1 MSPASTVGAQRRR
14 RSLGGLARSNR
25 RRKPGSPART
35 VVSAFA
41 AAILI
46 GTALLALPVARTGPG
61 GAGFLAALFTSTS
74 AVTVTGLTIVDTPT
88 HWSNFGE
95 AVILVLM
102 QVGGFGIMTLS
113 TLVALLVSHRIGLRH
128 RMRAQA
134 EIGALRLGDV
144 RSVVRGVL
152 AFTVAFEAAAMVVLT
167 LVFWLRDDVAF
178 GTAAFR
184 GVFHAVSAFNNA
196 GFALFSDSLM
206 GYVTDPLVIV
216 PIGVLLTFGGLG
228 FPVLLEL
235 WHSPRRAR
243 RWSLHTKLTVGTSV
257 VLVVGATLGYLV
269 LEWSNGATFGDLNVA
284 QKVLAGWF
292 QGITPRTA
300 GFNSV
305 DFGEMRQESWL
316 LTNALMFIGG
326 GSASTAGGIKVT
338 TFATLGFV
346 IWAEVRGDPDVS
358 LFGRRLPTAA
368 QRQALT
374 IALIGIGAV
383 ILATMALMVTSEI
396 ELSQALFEAL
406 SAFSTVGLTTGITVE
421 LSTAGHLILIA
432 LMFLGR
438 VGPITL
444 FAALV
449 LRERELPYRY
459 PEERPI
465 IG

>member
-1 MSPASTVGAQRRR
+1 
-14 RSLGGLARSNR
+14 
-25 RRKPGSPART
+25 
-35 VVSAFA
+35 
-41 AAILI
+41 
-46 GTALLALPVARTGPG
+46 
-61 GAGFLAALFTSTS
+61 
-74 AVTVTGLTIVDTPT
+74 
-88 HWSNFGE
+88 
-95 AVILVLM
+95 M
-102 QVGGFGIMTLS
+102 QIGGFGIMTLS

-128 RMRAQA
+128 RMRAQT
-134 EIGALRLGDV
+134 EIGGLRLGDI
-144 RSVVRGVL
+144 RSVVKGVL
-152 AFTVAFEAAAMVVLT
+152 GFTVAFEVAAVVILT
-167 LVFWLRDDVAF
+167 LVFWVRDDVAF

-206 GYVTDPLVIV
+206 GYVADPLVIV
-216 PIGVLLTFGGLG
+216 TIGVLVLAGGLG

-235 WHSPRRAR
+235 WQAPRRPH
-243 RWSLHTKLTVGTSV
+243 RWSLHTKLTLGTVG
-257 VLVVGATLGYLV
+257 VLVVAAMAGYLMF
-269 LEWSNGATFGDLNVA
+269 EWSNDATFGDLSVA
-284 QKVLAGWF
+284 EKGLAGWF
-292 QGITPRTA
+292 QAITPRTA

-305 DFGEMRQESWL
+305 DFGAMRQESWL

-358 LFGRRLPTAA
+358 LFGRRLPSAA

-374 IALIGIGAV
+374 IALIAIGAV
-383 ILATMALMVTSEI
+383 ILATMVLMVTSEV
-396 ELSQALFEAL
+396 ELSEALFEAL
-406 SAFSTVGLTTGITVE
+406 SAFSTVGLTTGVTAG
-421 LSTAGHLILIA
+421 LSTAGHLVLVV